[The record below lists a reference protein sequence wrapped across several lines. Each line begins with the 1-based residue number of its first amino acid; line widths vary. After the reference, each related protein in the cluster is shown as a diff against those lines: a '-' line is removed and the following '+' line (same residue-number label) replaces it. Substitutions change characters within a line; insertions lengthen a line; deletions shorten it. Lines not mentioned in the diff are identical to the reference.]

1 MDLLDALT
9 EAVRVVRRVTAG
21 LAADRCS
28 RAEWERRLTVF
39 VELEK
44 LAGFGKA
51 SAAARVADA
60 DGLAALCGSSVGRAR
75 EVLAAGRALTASPVL
90 AEAMAD
96 GQVSVDQ
103 ASEIARTMTVA
114 PRAVDELVEVARTGS
129 LQTLRD
135 RARRVRVD
143 AEDPDDLRRRRHQA
157 RRVRHWIGE
166 LGMVHLDA
174 ALEPHVGAPIVERL
188 ERPARHRARRLGA
201 GDSDGDG
208 GGVRFEQHLADAF
221 ADLAAGGDHDRPK
234 RRDSAEVVVLVSHE
248 ITQRDWTGVADTEIC
263 SIPGIGP
270 IHPDT
275 AREIAQDAFLSGVFY
290 DGTDLRHLK
299 RWTRTIPPD
308 IRLALRLGTP
318 PDFDGPRCVDCGRR
332 LQLQI
337 DHRQPYAAGGPTAL
351 WNTDLRCPD
360 CHDAKTRADLEA
372 IRTQHRSDE
381 ERNRR
386 QRQPTLPPQPP

>member
-114 PRAVDELVEVARTGS
+114 PGAVDELVEVARTGS

-143 AEDPDDLRRRRHQA
+143 AEDPDDLRRRRHQ
-157 RRVRHWIGE
+157 
-166 LGMVHLDA
+166 
-174 ALEPHVGAPIVERL
+174 
-188 ERPARHRARRLGA
+188 PA
-201 GDSDGDG
+201 
-208 GGVRFEQHLADAF
+208 
-221 ADLAAGGDHDRPK
+221 
-234 RRDSAEVVVLVSHE
+234 
-248 ITQRDWTGVADTEIC
+248 
-263 SIPGIGP
+263 GP
-270 IHPDT
+270 VK
-275 AREIAQDAFLSGVFY
+275 FFV
-290 DGTDLRHLK
+290 
-299 RWTRTIPPD
+299 
-308 IRLALRLGTP
+308 
-318 PDFDGPRCVDCGRR
+318 
-332 LQLQI
+332 
-337 DHRQPYAAGGPTAL
+337 
-351 WNTDLRCPD
+351 
-360 CHDAKTRADLEA
+360 
-372 IRTQHRSDE
+372 
-381 ERNRR
+381 
-386 QRQPTLPPQPP
+386 